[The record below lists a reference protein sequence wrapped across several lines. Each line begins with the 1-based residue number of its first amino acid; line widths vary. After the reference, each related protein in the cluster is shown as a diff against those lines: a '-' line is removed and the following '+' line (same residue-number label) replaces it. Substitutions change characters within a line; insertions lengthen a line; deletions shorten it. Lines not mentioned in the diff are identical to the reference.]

1 MPEPGLGAE
10 KLGDGGTE
18 LQGVLIGVEES
29 DPPAIKRPHWLIMRS
44 VSTGSFFTSNFIRSK
59 SLTYSMA
66 RGLVGRS
73 ELLIASSDAI
83 LLLLRVLQKGCA
95 PGARGLL

>member
-1 MPEPGLGAE
+1 MCVFCSLPELGLGAE
-10 KLGDGGTE
+10 KLGEGGTE
-18 LQGVLIGVEES
+18 LHGVLIGVEDK
-29 DPPAIKRPHWLIMRS
+29 DPPAIRRLHWLMLRS
-44 VSTGSFFTSNFIRSK
+44 GSTGSFFTSNFIRSK

-83 LLLLRVLQKGCA
+83 LLLLTVLQ
-95 PGARGLL
+95 RG